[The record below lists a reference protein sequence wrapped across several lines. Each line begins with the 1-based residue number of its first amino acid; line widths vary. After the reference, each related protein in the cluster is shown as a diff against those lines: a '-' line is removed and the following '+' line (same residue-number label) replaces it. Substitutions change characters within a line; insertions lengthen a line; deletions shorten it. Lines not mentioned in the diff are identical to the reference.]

1 MNRML
6 YGIPEGFLLSVAV
19 THSSPVVV
27 DPAMGRV
34 IGWPGL

>member
-6 YGIPEGFLLSVAV
+6 YGIPEGFVLSVAV

-27 DPAMGRV
+27 APVDPAMGRD
-34 IGWPGL
+34 